1 MRGNSNSSNSVA
13 STTISKII
21 CALGKLWFFFQISS
35 TMKPEM
41 LVTIREYNP
50 ADPDPISKA
59 WDATQ
64 NKVRIFWP
72 FRDNMQEIPSAFYSS
87 VLGKDM
93 SAKTICQ
100 IRFIKIWAL
109 YPDMLLPLKK
119 NHCVWKIQ
127 KMSHK
132 KHFVQR
138 KFGKISVQKDRQTQV
153 QIDKLHNICR

>member
-1 MRGNSNSSNSVA
+1 M
-13 STTISKII
+13 I
-21 CALGKLWFFFQISS
+21 FFFQISS

-87 VLGKDM
+87 VFGEGYVSKNDL
-93 SAKTICQ
+93 SNQ
-100 IRFIKIWAL
+100 IYQNLSTLSR
-109 YPDMLLPLKK
+109 YVTSTQK

-127 KMSHK
+127 KMSK
-132 KHFVQR
+132 ENSAKS
-138 KFGKISVQKDRQTQV
+138 K
-153 QIDKLHNICR
+153 

>member
-21 CALGKLWFFFQISS
+21 CALGKLWFLFQISS

-72 FRDNMQEIPSAFYSS
+72 FKDNMQEIPYAFYSS
-87 VLGKDM
+87 VFGEGYVSKNDL
-93 SAKTICQ
+93 SNQ
-100 IRFIKIWAL
+100 IYQNLSTLSRYVISTQEKSL
-109 YPDMLLPLKK
+109 CMK
-119 NHCVWKIQ
+119 N
-127 KMSHK
+127 
-132 KHFVQR
+132 
-138 KFGKISVQKDRQTQV
+138 
-153 QIDKLHNICR
+153 

>member
-1 MRGNSNSSNSVA
+1 M
-13 STTISKII
+13 
-21 CALGKLWFFFQISS
+21 CALGNFDFFQISS

-87 VLGKDM
+87 VFGEGYVSKNDLSNQIYQKLSRYVTSIQEKSLCM
-93 SAKTICQ
+93 KNLKKRLTKSILSKENSAKS
-100 IRFIKIWAL
+100 K
-109 YPDMLLPLKK
+109 
-119 NHCVWKIQ
+119 
-127 KMSHK
+127 
-132 KHFVQR
+132 
-138 KFGKISVQKDRQTQV
+138 
-153 QIDKLHNICR
+153 